1 MKYTLQVSILYSM
14 FVERR
19 TNTPSFLFNN
29 NFIIV
34 LNLKLFVM
42 QESIDNDLREI
53 LTREEEL
60 WMMTQGECIKHIL
73 RLESYYYANQNTDT
87 DLPW

>member
-1 MKYTLQVSILYSM
+1 MI
-14 FVERR
+14 
-19 TNTPSFLFNN
+19 
-29 NFIIV
+29 

-73 RLESYYYANQNTDT
+73 RLEAEYYANQNTDT

>member
-1 MKYTLQVSILYSM
+1 
-14 FVERR
+14 
-19 TNTPSFLFNN
+19 
-29 NFIIV
+29 
-34 LNLKLFVM
+34 M

-73 RLESYYYANQNTDT
+73 RLEAEYYANQNTDT